1 MSDISE
7 EHEEIYRQEQFNK
20 AMEEFFQERRDHSR
34 IKFHTKLVGQTMR
47 PNAEFIKEVILL
59 LDSSDAGDGSGIQI
73 GLDLVRE
80 PWNKY
85 DSNAIAV
92 YVDDLQLGYLPRET
106 VKNLSEEMG
115 EENVKYYG
123 KVSNITGQDKANQGV
138 NIAVYEW

>member
-1 MSDISE
+1 
-7 EHEEIYRQEQFNK
+7 
-20 AMEEFFQERRDHSR
+20 
-34 IKFHTKLVGQTMR
+34 MR